1 MLCVTTVFEKLT
13 SFKKTVV
20 IAGGVGGARFLQGL
34 IRILPPDSLDIIGNV
49 GDDLELYGLHIS
61 PDLDTVMYT
70 IAGLVDEE
78 KGWGLKKDSF
88 NFLQMFQY
96 YDRGTW
102 FKIGDMDLATH
113 IFRTFLI
120 QKGLPLSE
128 VTKILCRYLGVK
140 YNIIP
145 VTDDKVRTKVDT
157 KEGLLDF
164 QEYFVKKKFEVE
176 IKKVIFEGANNS
188 IPNSNALKVIQKA
201 QTIIFAPSNPIV
213 SIGCILSIPGIKEAI
228 KRSKAYKVAISPVI
242 GGKAVRGPAHKMMK
256 ELRNEPSSFGVATMY
271 KELINVMIIDN
282 KDASLKTSINDLGMS
297 VIVTNTLM
305 SNMDSKI
312 NLARLTLNSISDVNP

>member
-1 MLCVTTVFEKLT
+1 MLCVNTVFEKLT

-20 IAGGVGGARFLQGL
+20 LAGGVGGARFLQGL
-34 IRILPPDSLDIIGNV
+34 IRILPPDRLDIIGNV
-49 GDDLELYGLHIS
+49 GDDIELYGLHIS

-70 IAGLVDEE
+70 IAGLVDEI

-88 NFLQMFQY
+88 NFLQMFKH
-96 YDRGTW
+96 YDRRTW
-102 FKIGDMDLATH
+102 FKIGDMDVATH

-120 QKGLPLSE
+120 QQGLPLSE
-128 VTKILCRYLGVK
+128 VTQILCRNLGVK

-145 VTDDKVRTKVDT
+145 ATDDKVRTKVDT

-176 IKKVIFEGANNS
+176 IKKVIFEGVNDS
-188 IPNSNALKVIQKA
+188 IPNSNALKVIEKA

-213 SIGCILSIPGIKEAI
+213 SIGCILSVPGIKEAI
-228 KRSKAYKVAISPVI
+228 KRSKAYKVAISPI
-242 GGKAVRGPAHKMMK
+242 MGGKAVRGPAHKMMK
-256 ELRNEPSSFGVATMY
+256 ELGNESSSFGVAAIY

-282 KDASLKTSINDLGMS
+282 QDVNLKTSINDLGMS

-305 SNMDSKI
+305 SNMNSKI
-312 NLARLTLNSISDVNP
+312 NLARLALNSMSDVQS

>member
-13 SFKKTVV
+13 FKKTVV
-20 IAGGVGGARFLQGL
+20 LAGGVGGARFLQGL
-34 IRILPPDSLDIIGNV
+34 IKILPPNMVDIVGNI

-70 IAGLVDEE
+70 IAGLVNEE
-78 KGWGLKKDSF
+78 KGWGLKNDTF
-88 NFLQMFQY
+88 NLLKMFKH
-96 YDRGTW
+96 YDRRTW
-102 FKIGDMDLATH
+102 FKIGDMDVATH

-128 VTKILCRYLGVK
+128 VTKILCYNLGVK

-176 IKKVIFEGANNS
+176 IKKVIFQGANDS
-188 IPNSNALKVIQKA
+188 IPNSNALKAIEKA

-228 KRSKAYKVAISPVI
+228 KRSKAYKVAISPII

-256 ELRNEPSSFGVATMY
+256 ELRNEPSSFGVAAIY

-282 KDASLKTSINDLGMS
+282 RDVNLKTSINDLGMS

-305 SNMDSKI
+305 DNIDSKI
-312 NLARLTLNSISDVNP
+312 NLARLALNSMSDVQS

>member
-20 IAGGVGGARFLQGL
+20 LAGGVGGARFLQGL
-34 IRILPPDSLDIIGNV
+34 TRILPPDRLDIIGNV

-70 IAGLVDEE
+70 IAGLIDEE
-78 KGWGLKKDSF
+78 KGWGLKEDSF
-88 NFLQMFQY
+88 NFLQMFKY
-96 YDRGTW
+96 YNRGTW
-102 FKIGDMDLATH
+102 FKIGDMDVATH

-128 VTKILCRYLGVK
+128 VTKILCHHLGVK

-157 KEGLLDF
+157 EDGLLDF

-188 IPNSNALKVIQKA
+188 IPNSNALNVIEKA
-201 QTIIFAPSNPIV
+201 HTIIFAPSNPIV
-213 SIGCILSIPGIKEAI
+213 SIGCILSIPGINEAI
-228 KRSKAYKVAISPVI
+228 KRSKAYKVAISPII

-256 ELRNEPSSFGVATMY
+256 ELRNEPSSFGVAAIY

-282 KDASLKTSINDLGMS
+282 QDVNLKTSINNLGMN

>member
-1 MLCVTTVFEKLT
+1 MN
-13 SFKKTVV
+13 FKKTVV
-20 IAGGVGGARFLQGL
+20 LAGGVGGARFLQGL
-34 IRILPPDSLDIIGNV
+34 IKILPPDRLDIIGNV
-49 GDDLELYGLHIS
+49 GDDLELYGLYIS

-78 KGWGLKKDSF
+78 KGWGLKNDTF
-88 NFLQMFQY
+88 NFLQMVKS

-102 FKIGDMDLATH
+102 FKIGDMDVATH
-113 IFRTFLI
+113 IFRTYLI

-145 VTDDKVRTKVDT
+145 ATDDKVRTKVDT

-176 IKKVIFEGANNS
+176 IKKVIFEGAVNS
-188 IPNSNALKVIQKA
+188 KPNPNALKVIEQA
-201 QTIIFAPSNPIV
+201 QIIIFAPSNPIV
-213 SIGCILSIPGIKEAI
+213 SIGSILSIPEIKEAI
-228 KRSKAYKVAISPVI
+228 KRSKAYKIAISPI
-242 GGKAVRGPAHKMMK
+242 IEGKAVRGPAHKMME
-256 ELRNEPSSFGVATMY
+256 ELGNEPSSLGVADLY
-271 KELINVMIIDN
+271 KELINIMIIDN
-282 KDASLKTSINDLGMS
+282 QDAILKTSINDLGMR

-305 SNMDSKI
+305 SNMKSKI
-312 NLARLTLNSISDVNP
+312 NLARLALKSISDVNP

>member
-1 MLCVTTVFEKLT
+1 MLCVNTVFEKLT

-20 IAGGVGGARFLQGL
+20 LAGGVGGARFLQGL
-34 IRILPPDSLDIIGNV
+34 IRILPPDRLDIIGNV
-49 GDDLELYGLHIS
+49 GDDIELYGLHIS
-61 PDLDTVMYT
+61 PDLDTGMYT
-70 IAGLVDEE
+70 IAGLVDEI

-88 NFLQMFQY
+88 NFLQMFKH
-96 YDRGTW
+96 YDRRTW
-102 FKIGDMDLATH
+102 FKIGDMDVATH

-120 QKGLPLSE
+120 QQGLPLSE
-128 VTKILCRYLGVK
+128 VTQILCRNLGVK

-145 VTDDKVRTKVDT
+145 ANDDKVRTKVDT

-176 IKKVIFEGANNS
+176 IKKVIFEGVNDS
-188 IPNSNALKVIQKA
+188 IPNSNALKVIEKA

-213 SIGCILSIPGIKEAI
+213 SIGCILSVPGIKEAI
-228 KRSKAYKVAISPVI
+228 KRSKAYKVAISPI
-242 GGKAVRGPAHKMMK
+242 MGGKAVRGPAHKMMK
-256 ELRNEPSSFGVATMY
+256 ELGNESSSFGVAAIY

-282 KDASLKTSINDLGMS
+282 QDVNLKTSINDLGMS

-305 SNMDSKI
+305 SNMNSKI
-312 NLARLTLNSISDVNP
+312 NLARLALNSMSDVQS

>member
-1 MLCVTTVFEKLT
+1 MLCVNTVFEKLT

-20 IAGGVGGARFLQGL
+20 LAGGVGGARFLQGL
-34 IRILPPDSLDIIGNV
+34 IRILPPDRLDIIGNV
-49 GDDLELYGLHIS
+49 GDDIELYGLHIS

-70 IAGLVDEE
+70 IAGLIDEE

-88 NFLQMFQY
+88 NFLQMFKH
-96 YDRGTW
+96 YDRRTW
-102 FKIGDMDLATH
+102 FKIGDMDVATH

-120 QKGLPLSE
+120 QQGLPLSE
-128 VTKILCRYLGVK
+128 VTQILCRNLGVK

-176 IKKVIFEGANNS
+176 IKKVIFEGANDS
-188 IPNSNALKVIQKA
+188 IPNSNALKTIEKA

-213 SIGCILSIPGIKEAI
+213 SIGCILSVPGIKEAI
-228 KRSKAYKVAISPVI
+228 KRSKAYKVAISPI
-242 GGKAVRGPAHKMMK
+242 MGGKAVRGPAHKMMK
-256 ELRNEPSSFGVATMY
+256 ELGNESSSFGVAAIY

-282 KDASLKTSINDLGMS
+282 RDVNLKTSINDLGMS

-312 NLARLTLNSISDVNP
+312 NLARLALNSMSDVQS

>member
-1 MLCVTTVFEKLT
+1 ML
-13 SFKKTVV
+13 
-20 IAGGVGGARFLQGL
+20 AGGVGGARFLQGL
-34 IRILPPDSLDIIGNV
+34 IKILPPDRLDIIGNV
-49 GDDLELYGLHIS
+49 GDDLELYGLYIS

-78 KGWGLKKDSF
+78 KGWGLKNDTF
-88 NFLQMFQY
+88 NFLQMVKS

-102 FKIGDMDLATH
+102 FKIGDMDVATH
-113 IFRTFLI
+113 IFRTYLI

-145 VTDDKVRTKVDT
+145 ATDDKVRTKVDT

-176 IKKVIFEGANNS
+176 IKKVIFEGAVNS
-188 IPNSNALKVIQKA
+188 KPNPNALKVIEQA
-201 QTIIFAPSNPIV
+201 QIIIFAPSNPIV
-213 SIGCILSIPGIKEAI
+213 SIGSILSIPEIKEAI
-228 KRSKAYKVAISPVI
+228 KRSKAYKIAISPI
-242 GGKAVRGPAHKMMK
+242 IEGKAVRGPAHKMME
-256 ELRNEPSSFGVATMY
+256 ELGNEPSSLGVADLY
-271 KELINVMIIDN
+271 KELINIMIIDN
-282 KDASLKTSINDLGMS
+282 QDAILKTSINDLGMR

-305 SNMDSKI
+305 SNMKSKI
-312 NLARLTLNSISDVNP
+312 NLARLALKSISDVNP

>member
-1 MLCVTTVFEKLT
+1 MYCVTTVFEKLT

-20 IAGGVGGARFLQGL
+20 LAGGVGGGRFLQGL
-34 IRILPPDSLDIIGNV
+34 IRILPPNRLDVIGNV

-61 PDLDTVMYT
+61 PDLDTLMYT
-70 IAGLVDEE
+70 IAGLVDEK
-78 KGWGLKKDSF
+78 KGWGLKNDSF
-88 NFLQMFQY
+88 NFLKMFKY
-96 YDRGTW
+96 YDGGTW

-113 IFRTFLI
+113 TFRTFLI
-120 QKGLPLSE
+120 QKGLLLSE
-128 VTKILCRYLGVK
+128 VTKMLCRYLGIK

-145 VTDDKVRTKVDT
+145 VTDNKVRTKLDT

-164 QEYFVKKKFEVE
+164 QEYFVKRRFKVE
-176 IKKVIFEGANNS
+176 IKKVKFEGANNS
-188 IPNSNALKVIQKA
+188 LPNLNALEDIDKA

-228 KRSKAYKVAISPVI
+228 KKSKAYKVAISPII

-256 ELRNEPSSFGVATMY
+256 ELKNEPSSFGVAAIY
-271 KELINVMIIDN
+271 KELINTIIIDN
-282 KDASLKTSINDLGMS
+282 QDASLKNSINDLGIN
-297 VIVTNTLM
+297 VIITNTLM
-305 SNMDSKI
+305 RDINSKI

>member
-1 MLCVTTVFEKLT
+1 MLCVNTVFEKLT

-20 IAGGVGGARFLQGL
+20 LAGGVGGARFLQGL
-34 IRILPPDSLDIIGNV
+34 IRILPPDRLDIIGNV
-49 GDDLELYGLHIS
+49 GDDIELYGLHIS

-70 IAGLVDEE
+70 IAGLVDEI

-88 NFLQMFQY
+88 NFLQMFKH
-96 YDRGTW
+96 YDRRTW
-102 FKIGDMDLATH
+102 FKIGDMDVATH

-120 QKGLPLSE
+120 QQGLPLSE
-128 VTKILCRYLGVK
+128 VTQILCRNLGVK

-145 VTDDKVRTKVDT
+145 ATDDKVRTKVDT

-176 IKKVIFEGANNS
+176 IKKVIFEGVNDS
-188 IPNSNALKVIQKA
+188 IPNSNALKVIEKA

-213 SIGCILSIPGIKEAI
+213 SIGCIVSVPGIKEAI
-228 KRSKAYKVAISPVI
+228 KRSKAYKVAISPI
-242 GGKAVRGPAHKMMK
+242 MGGKAVRGPAHKMMK
-256 ELRNEPSSFGVATMY
+256 ELGNESSSFGVAAIY

-282 KDASLKTSINDLGMS
+282 QDVNLKTSINDLGMS

-305 SNMDSKI
+305 SNMNSKI
-312 NLARLTLNSISDVNP
+312 NLARLALNSMSDVQS

>member
-1 MLCVTTVFEKLT
+1 MLCVNTVFKKLA

-20 IAGGVGGARFLQGL
+20 LAGGVGGARFLQGL
-34 IRILPPDSLDIIGNV
+34 TRILPPDRLDIIGNV
-49 GDDLELYGLHIS
+49 GDDIELYGLHIS

-88 NFLQMFQY
+88 NFLQMFKH
-96 YDRGTW
+96 YDCRTW
-102 FKIGDMDLATH
+102 FKIGDMDVATH

-128 VTKILCRYLGVK
+128 VTKILCHNLGVK

-176 IKKVIFEGANNS
+176 IRKVIFEGANDS
-188 IPNSNALKVIQKA
+188 IPNSNALKVIEKA
-201 QTIIFAPSNPIV
+201 QIIIFAPSNPIV
-213 SIGCILSIPGIKEAI
+213 SIGCILSVPGIKEAI
-228 KRSKAYKVAISPVI
+228 KRSKAYKVAISPII

-256 ELRNEPSSFGVATMY
+256 ELGNESSSFGVAAIY

-282 KDASLKTSINDLGMS
+282 RDVNLKTSINDLGMS

-312 NLARLTLNSISDVNP
+312 NLARLALNSMSDVQS

>member
-1 MLCVTTVFEKLT
+1 LT
-13 SFKKTVV
+13 AKKTVV
-20 IAGGVGGARFLQGL
+20 LAGGVGGARFLQGL
-34 IRILPPDSLDIIGNV
+34 ITILPPNRLDIIGNV
-49 GDDLELYGLHIS
+49 GDDLEFYGLHIS
-61 PDLDTVMYT
+61 PDLDTLMYT
-70 IAGLVDEE
+70 IAGLVDEN
-78 KGWGLKKDSF
+78 KGWGLKND
-88 NFLQMFQY
+88 NFKFLHMLKY
-96 YDRGTW
+96 YDGGTW

-145 VTDDKVRTKVDT
+145 VTDNKVRTKVDT
-157 KEGLLDF
+157 EEGLLEF
-164 QEYFVKKKFEVE
+164 QEYFVKKKTKVE

-188 IPNSNALKVIQKA
+188 IPNSNALKAIEKA

-228 KRSKAYKVAISPVI
+228 KRSNAHKVAISPII

-256 ELRNEPSSFGVATMY
+256 TLRNEPSSFGVAAIY
-271 KELINVMIIDN
+271 KELINVMIIDDQ
-282 KDASLKTSINDLGMS
+282 DAHLKTSITNLGIS
-297 VIVTNTLM
+297 VIITNTLM
-305 SNMDSKI
+305 SNINSKTK
-312 NLARLTLNSISDVNP
+312 LARLALNSISDVNP

>member
-1 MLCVTTVFEKLT
+1 MLCVNTVFEKLT
-13 SFKKTVV
+13 FKKTVV
-20 IAGGVGGARFLQGL
+20 LAGGVGGARFLQGL
-34 IRILPPDSLDIIGNV
+34 TKILPPDRLDIIGNV

-78 KGWGLKKDSF
+78 KGWGLKKDTF
-88 NFLQMFQY
+88 NFLRMHKY
-96 YDRGTW
+96 YDQATW
-102 FKIGDMDLATH
+102 FRIGDMDVATH

-120 QKGLPLSE
+120 KKGLTLSE
-128 VTKILCRYLGVK
+128 VTKILCHNLGVK

-145 VTDDKVRTKVDT
+145 VTDNKVRTKVDT

-164 QEYFVKKKFEVE
+164 QEYFVKNKFEVE
-176 IKKVIFEGANNS
+176 IKKVIFEGSNDAILNS
-188 IPNSNALKVIQKA
+188 SALKAIETA

-213 SIGCILSIPGIKEAI
+213 SIGCILSVPGVKEVIK
-228 KRSKAYKVAISPVI
+228 KSKAYKIAISPII

-256 ELRNEPSSFGVATMY
+256 ELRNDPSSFGVAATY
-271 KELINVMIIDN
+271 KGLINAIIIDN
-282 KDASLKTSINDLGMS
+282 QDVNLKTSINDLGID

-305 SNMDSKI
+305 INMDSKI
-312 NLARLTLNSISDVNP
+312 NLARLTLNSISDVTP

>member
-1 MLCVTTVFEKLT
+1 MLCVNTVFEKLT

-20 IAGGVGGARFLQGL
+20 LAGGVGGARFLQGL
-34 IRILPPDSLDIIGNV
+34 IRILPPDRLDIIGNV
-49 GDDLELYGLHIS
+49 GDDIELYGLHIS

-88 NFLQMFQY
+88 NFLQMFKH
-96 YDRGTW
+96 YDRRTW
-102 FKIGDMDLATH
+102 FKIGDMDVATH

-120 QKGLPLSE
+120 QQGLPLSE
-128 VTKILCRYLGVK
+128 VTQILCRNLGVK

-157 KEGLLDF
+157 TEGLLDF

-176 IKKVIFEGANNS
+176 IKKVIFEGANDS
-188 IPNSNALKVIQKA
+188 IPNSNAFKVIEKA

-213 SIGCILSIPGIKEAI
+213 SIGCILSVPGIKEAI
-228 KRSKAYKVAISPVI
+228 KRSKAYKVAISPII
-242 GGKAVRGPAHKMMK
+242 GGKAVRGPAHNMMK
-256 ELRNEPSSFGVATMY
+256 ELRNEPSSFGVAAIY

-282 KDASLKTSINDLGMS
+282 RDVNLKTSINDLGMS

-312 NLARLTLNSISDVNP
+312 NLARLALNSMSDVQS